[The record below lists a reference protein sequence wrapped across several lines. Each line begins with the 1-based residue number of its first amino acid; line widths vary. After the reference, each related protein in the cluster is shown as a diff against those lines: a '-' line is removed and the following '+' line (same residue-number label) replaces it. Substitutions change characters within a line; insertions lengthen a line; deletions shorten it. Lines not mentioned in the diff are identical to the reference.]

1 MKLIMIFFKCFDYLN
16 GFFFFNSKTMKIAK
30 TKTLLEFDNDLTN
43 NEHYLNFVKYS
54 IKKFVQFNLRQYVK
68 SQSYI
73 FK

>member
-1 MKLIMIFFKCFDYLN
+1 
-16 GFFFFNSKTMKIAK
+16 MKIAK

-43 NEHYLNFVKYS
+43 IEHYSNFLKYS